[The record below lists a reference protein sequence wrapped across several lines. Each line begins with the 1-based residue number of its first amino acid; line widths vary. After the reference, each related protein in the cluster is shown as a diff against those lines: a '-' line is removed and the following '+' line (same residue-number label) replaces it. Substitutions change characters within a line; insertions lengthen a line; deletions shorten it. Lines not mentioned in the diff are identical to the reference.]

1 MDVWDQSEPGE
12 VVAAPLVA
20 ALTAD
25 PRDVLVAVRV
35 VAALDGPEVVCS
47 VPDSGSVDRWVIVCL
62 PAQGSA
68 VDLSVLVD
76 AVSLLY
82 EMSRFSLRRNAD
94 EVGRL
99 LADAG
104 RQWGLPGEIKPLS
117 PGIWGDG
124 ASMVIGDTSCMPK
137 AWIIGVRSDEEVEE
151 PQEMLVQP
159 HADFERHFH
168 RPVYFGQGDQTPEL
182 SDEAWDLSN
191 AWAVPLSDGPP
202 MTLRELL
209 EAEELEAQALDR
221 LLAGEVDEDDVDL
234 LDLVMAAGYLIL
246 YCTGTLDDEGLDLLE
261 RAVAVSATL
270 DPDDRG
276 LADALDELRTY
287 RQVIEHRR

>member
-1 MDVWDQSEPGE
+1 MDVWDQTKPGE

-20 ALTAD
+20 ALNAD
-25 PRDVLVAVRV
+25 PREVLVAVRV

-168 RPVYFGQGDQTPEL
+168 RPVYFGQGDQTAEL

-191 AWAVPLSDGPP
+191 VWAVPLRDGPP
-202 MTLRELL
+202 MTLRGML
-209 EAEELEAQALDR
+209 EAEHVESDEMDLVLSGEL
-221 LLAGEVDEDDVDL
+221 DEYEGDL

-246 YCTGTLDDEGLDLLE
+246 YCTGTLDSEGLDLLE
-261 RAVAVSATL
+261 KAVAASAML
-270 DPDDRG
+270 DPDDHG
-276 LADALDELRTY
+276 LQAALDELRNY
-287 RQVIEHRR
+287 RKATDR

>member
-1 MDVWDQSEPGE
+1 MEVWDQTKPGE

-124 ASMVIGDTSCMPK
+124 ATLILGDTSAMPDT
-137 AWIIGVRSDEEVEE
+137 WIVSGVDVGEEFEE
-151 PQEMLVQP
+151 SQEMLVRP
-159 HADFERHFH
+159 HPDFERHFK
-168 RPVYFGQGDQTPEL
+168 RPVYFAEGDQTPEL

-191 AWAVPLSDGPP
+191 VWAVPLRDGPP
-202 MTLRELL
+202 MTLRGML
-209 EAEELEAQALDR
+209 EAEHVESDEMDLVLSGEL
-221 LLAGEVDEDDVDL
+221 DEYEGDL

-246 YCTGTLDDEGLDLLE
+246 YCTGTLDSEGLDLLE
-261 RAVAVSATL
+261 NAVASSATADL
-270 DPDDRG
+270 DDHG
-276 LADALDELRTY
+276 LQAALDELRSY
-287 RQVIEHRR
+287 RQVTGR

>member
-1 MDVWDQSEPGE
+1 MEVWDQTKPGE

-124 ASMVIGDTSCMPK
+124 ATLNLGDTSAMPDT
-137 AWIIGVRSDEEVEE
+137 WIVSGVDVGEEFEE
-151 PQEMLVQP
+151 SQEMLVRP
-159 HADFERHFH
+159 HPDFERHFK
-168 RPVYFGQGDQTPEL
+168 RPVYFAEGDQTPEL

-191 AWAVPLSDGPP
+191 VWAVPLRDGPP
-202 MTLRELL
+202 MTLRGML
-209 EAEELEAQALDR
+209 EAEHVESDEMDLVLSGEL
-221 LLAGEVDEDDVDL
+221 DEYEGDL

-261 RAVAVSATL
+261 RAVAASASL
-270 DPDDRG
+270 DPNDPG
-276 LADALDELRTY
+276 LQAALDELRTY
-287 RQVIEHRR
+287 RQVTGR

>member
-1 MDVWDQSEPGE
+1 MEVWDQTKPGE

-124 ASMVIGDTSCMPK
+124 ATLILGDTSAMPDT
-137 AWIIGVRSDEEVEE
+137 WIVSGVDVGEEFEE
-151 PQEMLVQP
+151 SQEMLVRP
-159 HADFERHFH
+159 HPDFERHFK
-168 RPVYFGQGDQTPEL
+168 RPVYFAEGDQTPEL

-191 AWAVPLSDGPP
+191 VWAVPLRDGPP
-202 MTLRELL
+202 MTLRGML
-209 EAEELEAQALDR
+209 EAEHVESDEMDLVLSGEL
-221 LLAGEVDEDDVDL
+221 DEYEGDL

-261 RAVAVSATL
+261 RAVAASASL
-270 DPDDRG
+270 DPNDPG
-276 LADALDELRTY
+276 LQAALDELRTY
-287 RQVIEHRR
+287 RQVTGR

>member
-1 MDVWDQSEPGE
+1 MEVWGQTKPGE

-124 ASMVIGDTSCMPK
+124 ATLILGDTSAMPDT
-137 AWIIGVRSDEEVEE
+137 WIVSGVDVGEEFEE
-151 PQEMLVQP
+151 SQEMLVRP
-159 HADFERHFH
+159 HPDFERHFK
-168 RPVYFGQGDQTPEL
+168 RPVYFAEGDQTPEL

-191 AWAVPLSDGPP
+191 VWAVPLRDGPP
-202 MTLRELL
+202 MTLRGML
-209 EAEELEAQALDR
+209 EAEHVESDEMDLVLSGEL
-221 LLAGEVDEDDVDL
+221 DEYEGDL

-246 YCTGTLDDEGLDLLE
+246 YCTGTLDSEGLDLLE
-261 RAVAVSATL
+261 NAVASSATADL
-270 DPDDRG
+270 DDHG
-276 LADALDELRTY
+276 LQAALDELRSY
-287 RQVIEHRR
+287 RQVTGR